1 MNPLKD
7 AKGVD
12 TSYPHRKLTLF
23 HTLPVDATAA
33 ITLAAGGEWLSDTLD
48 VLFGIRDFDPGA
60 VVLPNRSAGDVGC
73 SLFRLL
79 VSICHSVVRY
89 NAMHCLSLAGWE

>member
-1 MNPLKD
+1 MLQPLSLWQQEAPK
-7 AKGVD
+7 
-12 TSYPHRKLTLF
+12 
-23 HTLPVDATAA
+23 
-33 ITLAAGGEWLSDTLD
+33 ELSDTLD